1 MTNKQISESEAKSRL
16 SALCAQRER
25 CSYEMIEKMQRWELS
40 EEVQAR
46 IMQYLTEHK
55 FIDDERY
62 ARAMSI
68 DKLRYNKWGRKKIEQ
83 ALWQK
88 HIDSDII
95 VSVLD
100 EIDDDEYLSVLRP
113 LLQSKRRST
122 KGKSEYEINQKLIR
136 FAFSRGYEY
145 RLIRQCLGDV
155 EEDVYQ
161 DD

>member
-16 SALCAQRER
+16 SALCAQREH

-40 EEVQAR
+40 EEAQAM

-95 VSVLD
+95 THVLD

-113 LLQSKRRST
+113 LLQSKRHST
-122 KGKSEYEINQKLIR
+122 KGKTEYEINQKLIR

-145 RLIRQCLGDV
+145 RLIRQCLDDV